1 MGRELKIIH
10 CWGGLLVQS
19 KALAPALSHHH
30 ATTAALH
37 HPPSSSSISLPWTL
51 YTESCECIKWE
62 MYLCT
67 TTTTTKRHSSEGNW
81 QGEKWSDIHAMP
93 LHLYTSHHHH
103 RSRRRCV
110 LSQSCVCGYYRRNTH
125 FLLWK
130 VDLKIHILKH
140 VTLLG

>member
-1 MGRELKIIH
+1 MMGRELKIIH

-19 KALAPALSHHH
+19 KALVPALSHHH

-67 TTTTTKRHSSEGNW
+67 TTTTTKRHSSQGNW

-103 RSRRRCV
+103 RLVVVVAFCPSLV
-110 LSQSCVCGYYRRNTH
+110 FVAIIDVILT
-125 FLLWK
+125 FLFGKW
-130 VDLKIHILKH
+130 I
-140 VTLLG
+140 